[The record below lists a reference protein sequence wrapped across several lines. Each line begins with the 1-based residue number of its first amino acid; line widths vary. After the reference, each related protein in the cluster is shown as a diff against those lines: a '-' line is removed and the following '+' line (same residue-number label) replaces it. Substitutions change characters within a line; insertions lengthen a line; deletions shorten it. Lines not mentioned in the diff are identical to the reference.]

1 MYAVTLDIKY
11 YSSGGVLYKINV
23 LSQVVETIND
33 SRSKSSGVLRSG
45 LSKRKTAPE
54 TDSGSPYENGKYHDS
69 MNELEENVPSID
81 GDKRSLLESKDM
93 HESFVEPMDR
103 IDDFDDDIKVRLGRG
118 LKTISDDSIKNE
130 TFDNNNST
138 NVSSINNENLT
149 TIMNIV
155 KIPTNYEINIINS
168 SYYTREIND
177 NSTET
182 IKKNEKKRSSN
193 ESHSIVNSV
202 KIGSSRRPRLEPLA
216 NRNASRVKREGN
228 SYSLNYDKGNPYDTY
243 YSHSNDITKDL
254 YTIDPYKYKENDNTH
269 LKYNDLNDLYKQN
282 EDDSNGSKRK
292 KNKNKKDNRRWK
304 KKRKKKKKKKKNSN
318 WKVAKKRVR
327 NLNKDDRFEFLRDTK
342 RRRKL
347 SKRRPYANFRDVPWK
362 KEQRRRRKK
371 KNMAGKKGKEV
382 EKIEMMRNR
391 ETGEA
396 KGIRRNSHADIIA
409 GANVIQQESV
419 NDQNTMREK
428 ETEDEDTRR
437 KKLAMLLTADN
448 MEDESQMD
456 LALHGE
462 LAGKIVENI
471 FEQVRKSMGC
481 AFFDRWRLAW
491 LNESKSI
498 IDHLH
503 HRCKGTRPLR

>member
-1 MYAVTLDIKY
+1 MYVVTLDIKY

-130 TFDNNNST
+130 TSDNST

-168 SYYTREIND
+168 SYYTRDIND
-177 NSTET
+177 NSNET

-243 YSHSNDITKDL
+243 YSQSNDITKDL

-282 EDDSNGSKRK
+282 EDDSNGSKINDKKKNKNKRKRNKKRKRKRK

-327 NLNKDDRFEFLRDTK
+327 NLNKDDRFEFLGDTK

-347 SKRRPYANFRDVPWK
+347 SKRRPYANFRDVAWK
-362 KEQRRRRKK
+362 KERRRRRKK
-371 KNMAGKKGKEV
+371 KNMAGKKGKKEV

-419 NDQNTMREK
+419 NDQNMAR
-428 ETEDEDTRR
+428 
-437 KKLAMLLTADN
+437 
-448 MEDESQMD
+448 
-456 LALHGE
+456 
-462 LAGKIVENI
+462 
-471 FEQVRKSMGC
+471 
-481 AFFDRWRLAW
+481 
-491 LNESKSI
+491 
-498 IDHLH
+498 
-503 HRCKGTRPLR
+503 